1 MTEISYNN
9 WLSMSDQS
17 LAEMIGKFVRHH
29 RLKQNR
35 SQDEVSQSAGISRST
50 LSLLEKGETVT
61 TASLIQVLRVLNQLS
76 ILQVFLIEQE
86 FSPLALAKLE
96 KTQRFRAGRKS
107 RTKNQKTDW

>member
-1 MTEISYNN
+1 
-9 WLSMSDQS
+9 MSDQS